1 MTHQMP
7 RGASPPSP
15 DDLPTTHEDVARMRI
30 VKRPVGWM
38 GEVALNL
45 AVVAAYQAMS
55 RLPFG
60 ARYRLAMVAAMAI
73 YRLWGQGRR
82 RLKYNLRLVSPGLA
96 GRDLEAA
103 ARDVVRT
110 IVRDWAALFRPEKVD
125 VIEISRRM
133 QFEGMEKVLAHVS
146 ARAGRCSADRLVL
159 AAIHM
164 GSFGAALDA
173 FSLFQVPTYAPA
185 ERIRPAALSRL
196 LVRLRSKGF
205 LLLEEIERGT
215 TFRKMVQRMDCGWA
229 VGVMVD
235 IMARRRDRG
244 VRCRVGQGAGWF
256 ETGAVR
262 LALERQARIIPIFVL
277 WTGERYQ
284 VVVDDGFQPVAT
296 GNLEQDI
303 DTNTRQFI
311 EERIAPWIE
320 RHPGQWM
327 QALWAGL
334 EPAAG
339 SDEGTPPA

>member
-1 MTHQMP
+1 
-7 RGASPPSP
+7 
-15 DDLPTTHEDVARMRI
+15 MRI
-30 VKRPVGWM
+30 VKTPARWM
-38 GEVALNL
+38 GEAALNL
-45 AVVAAYQAMS
+45 GVVAAYQTMS

-110 IVRDWAALFRPEKVD
+110 IVRDWAVLFGPDRVD
-125 VIEISRRM
+125 VVDVARRM
-133 QFEGMEKVLAHVS
+133 GIEGVEKVLAHVHT
-146 ARAGRCSADRLVL
+146 RDGRSFADRLVL
-159 AAIHM
+159 APIHM
-164 GSFGAALDA
+164 GSFGAALDVI
-173 FSLFQVPTYAPA
+173 SLFQVATYAPA

-196 LVRLRSKGF
+196 LVRLRSKG
-205 LLLEEIERGT
+205 LLVLEEIERGA

-262 LALERQARIIPIFVL
+262 LALERQASIFPIFVV
-277 WTGERYQ
+277 WTGERYRI
-284 VVVDDGFQPVAT
+284 VVEDGFRPVAT
-296 GNLEQDI
+296 GNLERDI

-311 EERIAPWIE
+311 EARIAPWIE

-334 EPAAG
+334 EPVAG
-339 SDEGTPPA
+339 SDGSGPPA

>member
-1 MTHQMP
+1 
-7 RGASPPSP
+7 
-15 DDLPTTHEDVARMRI
+15 MRI
-30 VKRPVGWM
+30 LKAPFSWM

-45 AVVAAYQAMS
+45 AVLAAYQTMS

-60 ARYRLAMVAAMAI
+60 ARYRLAMAAATAI
-73 YRLWGQGRR
+73 YRLWGNGRR
-82 RLKYNLRLVSPGLA
+82 RLKYNLCLVSPALA
-96 GRDLEAA
+96 GAKLDAA
-103 ARDVVRT
+103 ARDVVCT
-110 IVRDWAALFRPEKVD
+110 IVRDWAALFRPEKED

-133 QFEGMEKVLAHVS
+133 QFEGMEKLLAHVS
-146 ARAGRCSADRLVL
+146 ARAGRCFADRLVL
-159 AAIHM
+159 TAIHM

-235 IMARRRDRG
+235 IMARRDRG

-262 LALERQARIIPIFVL
+262 LALERRARIIPIFVL
-277 WTGERYQ
+277 WTGEKYRII
-284 VVVDDGFQPVAT
+284 VDEEFRPVPT

-303 DTNTRQFI
+303 DENTREFI

-327 QALWAGL
+327 QALWARL
-334 EPAAG
+334 EPVGTEDTRPRGPSKAG
-339 SDEGTPPA
+339 VPRSI

>member
-1 MTHQMP
+1 M
-7 RGASPPSP
+7 RG
-15 DDLPTTHEDVARMRI
+15 
-30 VKRPVGWM
+30 VKTPVRWV
-38 GEVALNL
+38 GEVAMNL
-45 AVVAAYQAMS
+45 AVVAAYQTMS

-60 ARYRLAMVAAMAI
+60 ARYRLAMVAATAI

-110 IVRDWAALFRPEKVD
+110 IVRDWAVLFGPDRVD
-125 VIEISRRM
+125 VVDVARQMVIE
-133 QFEGMEKVLAHVS
+133 GVEKALAHVGN
-146 ARAGRCSADRLVL
+146 RDGRPFADRLVL
-159 AAIHM
+159 APIHM
-164 GSFGAALDA
+164 GSFGAALDII
-173 FSLFQVPTYAPA
+173 SLFQVPTYAPA

-262 LALERQARIIPIFVL
+262 LALERQASIFPVFVV
-277 WTGERYQ
+277 WTGERYRI
-284 VVVDDGFQPVAT
+284 VVEDGFRPVAT

-303 DTNTRQFI
+303 DTNTRRFI

-327 QALWAGL
+327 QALWAPL

-339 SDEGTPPA
+339 SDGAGLPA

>member
-1 MTHQMP
+1 
-7 RGASPPSP
+7 
-15 DDLPTTHEDVARMRI
+15 MRI
-30 VKRPVGWM
+30 LKTPFAWM

-45 AVVAAYQAMS
+45 VVLAAYQTMS

-60 ARYRLAMVAAMAI
+60 ARYRLAMVAATAI
-73 YRLWGQGRR
+73 YRLWRNGRR

-110 IVRDWAALFRPEKVD
+110 IVRDWAVLFRPEKVD
-125 VIEISRRM
+125 VIEMSGRM
-133 QFEGMEKVLAHVS
+133 QFEGMEKLLAHVS
-146 ARAGRCSADRLVL
+146 ARAGRCFADRLVL

-196 LVRLRSKGF
+196 LVRLRSQGF
-205 LLLEEIERGT
+205 LRLEEIERGT

-262 LALERQARIIPIFVL
+262 LALERQASIFPIFVL
-277 WTGERYQ
+277 WTGEKYRI
-284 VVVDDGFQPVAT
+284 VVDDGFRPVAT

-320 RHPGQWM
+320 KYPGQWM

-334 EPAAG
+334 EPVATGIDAPG
-339 SDEGTPPA
+339 PPAAPGLTPRSI

>member
-1 MTHQMP
+1 
-7 RGASPPSP
+7 
-15 DDLPTTHEDVARMRI
+15 MRSL
-30 VKRPVGWM
+30 KTPVRWM

-45 AVVAAYQAMS
+45 AIVAAYQTMS

-60 ARYRLAMVAAMAI
+60 ARYRLALVAAMAI

-110 IVRDWAALFRPEKVD
+110 IVRDWAVLFRPEKVD
-125 VIEISRRM
+125 VVDVARRM
-133 QFEGMEKVLAHVS
+133 GIEGVEKVLAHVHT
-146 ARAGRCSADRLVL
+146 RDGRPFADRLVL

-235 IMARRRDRG
+235 IMAHRRDRG

-262 LALERQARIIPIFVL
+262 LALEREASIFPIFVL
-277 WTGERYQ
+277 WTGGRYRLI
-284 VVVDDGFQPVAT
+284 VDDGFQPVST

-303 DTNTRQFI
+303 DANTRQFI

-334 EPAAG
+334 EPAG
-339 SDEGTPPA
+339 SDGAGLPA